1 MKRWLCESKRYTVYQ
16 EKRIQVEE
24 KNGSRIL
31 KLNSNMEE
39 LKDYK
44 TQNTAENKKLLKKSG
59 QPGENSRICIKN
71 DH

>member
-44 TQNTAENKKLLKKSG
+44 TQTTPENKKTLEEIRATRRKLK
-59 QPGENSRICIKN
+59 NLY
-71 DH
+71 